1 MPNTI
6 KGLDGGSIGPD
17 ASNPVEKIR
26 AGTPVGTA
34 TAGSS
39 SSASTDLS
47 VHITSSARVLAS
59 LSQAVNNTPDI
70 NSARVAAVQQAIA
83 SGQYKI
89 NPERIANRLVQLDQD
104 LGNASQQ

>member
-1 MPNTI
+1 MANSI

-17 ASNPVEKIR
+17 TSNPIERIR
-26 AGTPVGTA
+26 GGTPVGTP
-34 TAGSS
+34 TAGTPSS
-39 SSASTDLS
+39 TSADLS
-47 VHITSSARVLAS
+47 VHITSSAHVLAS

-70 NSARVAAVQQAIA
+70 DESRVAAVQQAIA

>member
-1 MPNTI
+1 VPNTI
-6 KGLDGGSIGPD
+6 KGLNGGSIGPD
-17 ASNPVEKIR
+17 ASNPVEKVRGGI
-26 AGTPVGTA
+26 PVGTP

-39 SSASTDLS
+39 SSTPADLS
-47 VHITSSARVLAS
+47 VHITSSARMLAS

-70 NSARVAAVQQAIA
+70 NGSRVAAVQQAIA
-83 SGQYKI
+83 SGQYEI

>member
-1 MPNTI
+1 VANTI

-17 ASNPVEKIR
+17 SSNPVEKIR
-26 AGTPVGTA
+26 GNTAVGTP
-34 TAGSS
+34 TAGASS
-39 SSASTDLS
+39 SPAADSS
-47 VHITSSARVLAS
+47 VHITSSARLLAS

-70 NSARVAAVQQAIA
+70 NSARVATMQQAIA

>member
-1 MPNTI
+1 MPNSI

-17 ASNPVEKIR
+17 TSNPVEKIR
-26 AGTPVGTA
+26 SGTPVGTP
-34 TAGSS
+34 TTGTSS
-39 SSASTDLS
+39 NAPTDLS

-59 LSQAVNNTPDI
+59 LSQAVNSTPDI
-70 NSARVAAVQQAIA
+70 NSSRVAALQQAIA

>member
-1 MPNTI
+1 VPNTI

-17 ASNPVEKIR
+17 TSNPVEKIR
-26 AGTPVGTA
+26 GATPVGAPA
-34 TAGSS
+34 TGSS
-39 SSASTDLS
+39 SSPPADAS
-47 VHITSSARVLAS
+47 VHITSSARLLAS

-83 SGQYKI
+83 AGQYKI